1 MGSVNKLNG
10 QNVNQNIDGASS
22 VEQQNKASGHNSEY
36 KVEPILPGSLMWGHF
51 GSLLFHTMLP
61 QAFTMQAAYPMVD
74 LAVGVDKKYKNDPYG
89 RAKDSTR
96 LLWPIVYSR
105 PERAMEMGVNLKE
118 MHRKI
123 KGVNKDG
130 KQYFALD
137 PEAYSWVHVTGFD
150 ATLRSY
156 ELFAKP
162 LNKEDRAKCFE
173 EWQKMGRLL
182 GVSERYIFETEEE
195 YWKHFNYIIEEKL
208 VAGEVLQELLD
219 PNFLTLIPKH
229 PSLKWLPDFIWNPLM
244 KLAGRFQHIVVVATL
259 PDNAK
264 KKLNVKQ
271 SNLDKFLFK
280 SFVWAFKHTYPLL
293 PEKARYIPLA
303 WNAIVDSRKH
313 PEAYQWQAS

>member
-1 MGSVNKLNG
+1 MGSVHQLNPH
-10 QNVNQNIDGASS
+10 NQTNNLASAH
-22 VEQQNKASGHNSEY
+22 EPA
-36 KVEPILPGSLMWGHF
+36 VEPILPGSLMWTHF

-105 PERAMEMGVNLKE
+105 PDHAIEMGVRLKE

-130 KQYFALD
+130 KAYFALD

-156 ELFAKP
+156 EIFGKP
-162 LNKEDRAKCFE
+162 LNKEQRAQCFE
-173 EWQKMGRLL
+173 EWKKMGRLL
-182 GVSERYIFETEEE
+182 GVAERYIFETEEE
-195 YWKHFNYIIEEKL
+195 YWQHFNYIIENKL
-208 VAGEVLQELLD
+208 AVGEVLAELID
-219 PNFLTLIPKH
+219 PKFAMQLPKH
-229 PSLKWLPDFIWNPLM
+229 PNAQWMPDVVWKFLM
-244 KLAGRFQHIVVVATL
+244 RFAGYFQHVVVVATL

-264 KKLNVKQ
+264 RKLNIEQ
-271 SNLDKFLFK
+271 SQFDKWVFK
-280 SFVWAFKHTYPLL
+280 SFAWFFKHTFPLL
-293 PEKARYIPLA
+293 PERARYIPLA
-303 WNAIVDSRKH
+303 WQAIQDSRKH
-313 PEAYQWQAS
+313 PEAYVWSK